1 MQLWAAPLP
10 GTKSTSVALILDSPA
25 YRLKLQVSFITDG
38 LTGPRL
44 NHFSI
49 GQLVEGASEAR
60 FSFVEAFTQVATA
73 SAATST
79 MVETFD
85 IELDCVGQI
94 GTNVRCNEVVVQ
106 EQVRKVDAVNLV
118 GLTSCCRR
126 MERMRPF
133 RLLRVSLLRQSRL

>member
-1 MQLWAAPLP
+1 M
-10 GTKSTSVALILDSPA
+10 
-25 YRLKLQVSFITDG
+25 
-38 LTGPRL
+38 
-44 NHFSI
+44 
-49 GQLVEGASEAR
+49 EGASEAR

-118 GLTSCCRR
+118 GLTSFCRR
-126 MERMRPF
+126 MERMRHF
-133 RLLRVSLLRQSRL
+133 RLLRVSLLRQSLL